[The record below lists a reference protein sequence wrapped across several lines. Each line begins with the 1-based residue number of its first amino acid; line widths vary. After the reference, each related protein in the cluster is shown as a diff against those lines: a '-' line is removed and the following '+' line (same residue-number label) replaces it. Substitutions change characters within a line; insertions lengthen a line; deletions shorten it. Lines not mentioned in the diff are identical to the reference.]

1 MFPSFLLSCR
11 DGGIEAEVTSG
22 KFRLIIN
29 VSKCCRGLLVGVTCK
44 LHGTW
49 KKKQCSVFSAERNE
63 IKRCWRLAIVFNL
76 LT

>member
-29 VSKCCRGLLVGVTCK
+29 VSKCCRGLLAGVTHK
-44 LHGTW
+44 RAKNLEEETM
-49 KKKQCSVFSAERNE
+49 QCFLNRVQ
-63 IKRCWRLAIVFNL
+63 
-76 LT
+76 